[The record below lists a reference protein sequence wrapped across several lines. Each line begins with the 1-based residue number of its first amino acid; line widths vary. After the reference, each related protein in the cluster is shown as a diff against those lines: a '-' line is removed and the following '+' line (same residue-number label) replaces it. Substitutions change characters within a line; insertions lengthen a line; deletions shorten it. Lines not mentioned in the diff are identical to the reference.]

1 MPVAAVPAVAAVPE
15 AEPEVE
21 VADTP
26 VPLAQPETSEDDEA
40 AEPVLEEIEDEM
52 PPLAGGPGGSWALV
66 NFALMNLGV
75 FESLMLLIGYFVN
88 ISKASEEDKKK
99 KLKKRGVMRLIS
111 LPVAIVSVLAFC
123 LTEDITLPTG
133 FVDQWTLVM
142 AIIAV
147 VQTVIVALSR
157 KKEMEDE
164 ETAR

>member
-1 MPVAAVPAVAAVPE
+1 
-15 AEPEVE
+15 
-21 VADTP
+21 
-26 VPLAQPETSEDDEA
+26 
-40 AEPVLEEIEDEM
+40 
-52 PPLAGGPGGSWALV
+52 
-66 NFALMNLGV
+66 
-75 FESLMLLIGYFVN
+75 
-88 ISKASEEDKKK
+88 
-99 KLKKRGVMRLIS
+99 MRLIS

-142 AIIAV
+142 VIIAV

>member
-1 MPVAAVPAVAAVPE
+1 
-15 AEPEVE
+15 
-21 VADTP
+21 
-26 VPLAQPETSEDDEA
+26 
-40 AEPVLEEIEDEM
+40 
-52 PPLAGGPGGSWALV
+52 
-66 NFALMNLGV
+66 
-75 FESLMLLIGYFVN
+75 
-88 ISKASEEDKKK
+88 
-99 KLKKRGVMRLIS
+99 MRLIS

>member
-1 MPVAAVPAVAAVPE
+1 
-15 AEPEVE
+15 
-21 VADTP
+21 
-26 VPLAQPETSEDDEA
+26 
-40 AEPVLEEIEDEM
+40 
-52 PPLAGGPGGSWALV
+52 
-66 NFALMNLGV
+66 MNLGV